1 MSLCVG
7 FAVLIESARF
17 FPTLILCV
25 VVSIWW
31 IRRHGRGGLDQRFLA
46 AAGLFTLLF
55 CFSLFLWSFGE
66 RPPLREWM
74 KFAYECAPSP

>member
-7 FAVLIESARF
+7 FAVLVESTRL
-17 FPTLILCV
+17 FPTLILCA
-25 VVSIWW
+25 VVSGWW
-31 IRRHGRGGLDQRFLA
+31 IKRHGRGGQAQKLLA
-46 AAGLFTLLF
+46 ATGLFTILL

-74 KFAYECAPSP
+74 NFSYECAPSP